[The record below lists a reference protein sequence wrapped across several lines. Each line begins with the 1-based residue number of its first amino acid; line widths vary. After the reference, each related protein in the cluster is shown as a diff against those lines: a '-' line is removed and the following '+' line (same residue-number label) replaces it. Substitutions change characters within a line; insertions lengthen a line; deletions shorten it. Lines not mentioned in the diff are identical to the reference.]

1 MKHLR
6 ELFENQIFLMDIG
19 VTQSVT
25 LDGEAVKVGRYAAF
39 SPNKGQEGHQAIE
52 VSDDLSYLCDKY
64 HIAADSVC
72 VLDIEGGM

>member
-1 MKHLR
+1 MKQLS

-39 SPNKGQEGHQAIE
+39 SPNK
-52 VSDDLSYLCDKY
+52 
-64 HIAADSVC
+64 
-72 VLDIEGGM
+72 

>member
-1 MKHLR
+1 MKQLS

-25 LDGEAVKVGRYAAF
+25 LDGEAVKVGQYAAF

>member
-1 MKHLR
+1 MKQLS

-25 LDGEAVKVGRYAAF
+25 LDGEAVKVGLYAAF